1 MPIGKNSIKRVQN
14 AGYSKVTTSAPD
26 MENSHV
32 AEETVTPAE
41 EKKTATKKSAQ
52 KTNQAKKAPAA
63 KKTAPAKKVAYKN
76 SAQSKAAPISDL
88 SPKGRLEV
96 VVERVA
102 PEVNKSYVNLGD
114 ALPDYLL

>member
-41 EKKTATKKSAQ
+41 EKKTAAKKSAQ
-52 KTNQAKKAPAA
+52 KTTIIDLTVSIKD
-63 KKTAPAKKVAYKN
+63 
-76 SAQSKAAPISDL
+76 SKQLESMIS
-88 SPKGRLEV
+88 RLMKHGDIEEV
-96 VVERVA
+96 FRTS
-102 PEVNKSYVNLGD
+102 N
-114 ALPDYLL
+114 